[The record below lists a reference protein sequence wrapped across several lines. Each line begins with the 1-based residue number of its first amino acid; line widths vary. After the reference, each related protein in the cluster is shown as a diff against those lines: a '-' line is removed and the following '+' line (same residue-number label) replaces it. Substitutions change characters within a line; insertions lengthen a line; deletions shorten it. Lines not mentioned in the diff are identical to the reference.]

1 MQTVLTF
8 LEQNNLSKY
17 CANFQKWDMDGD
29 LLLEVDDST
38 LKEIGVATALDRRR
52 IKTKYKTFIKS

>member
-29 LLLEVDDST
+29 LLLDVDDST
-38 LKEIGVATALDRRR
+38 LKEIGVAPHWIAKGSRPSTRDL
-52 IKTKYKTFIKS
+52 